1 MGGRGKSNEF
11 DLTLLCRFGYTQG
24 MYYVSRSDSLFA
36 LDHFLGGYIGL
47 DYSHYFF
54 QAVRWE
60 AGLTGGVGYDGF
72 DIADPA
78 SNDHSED
85 YLKPFSIGSLNLNA
99 GVRVNYFFNPRF
111 FIGIAAKYNGISY
124 GNKNGSNLNGY
135 PISIDVIIGR

>member
-54 QAVRWE
+54 QAAHWE
-60 AGLTGGVGYDGF
+60 AGLTEGVATMVL
-72 DIADPA
+72 I
-78 SNDHSED
+78 
-85 YLKPFSIGSLNLNA
+85 SLTLHPMTT
-99 GVRVNYFFNPRF
+99 VK
-111 FIGIAAKYNGISY
+111 IT
-124 GNKNGSNLNGY
+124 
-135 PISIDVIIGR
+135 

>member
-99 GVRVNYFFNPRF
+99 GVRVNYFFNPHF
-111 FIGIAAKYNGISY
+111 LLASLQNITELATGTKMGAT
-124 GNKNGSNLNGY
+124 
-135 PISIDVIIGR
+135 